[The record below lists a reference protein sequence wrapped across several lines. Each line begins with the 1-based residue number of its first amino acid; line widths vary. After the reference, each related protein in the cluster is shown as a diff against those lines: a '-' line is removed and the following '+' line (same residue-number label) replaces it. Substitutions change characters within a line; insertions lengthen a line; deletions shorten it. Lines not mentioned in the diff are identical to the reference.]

1 MNSNWKEEAWRFIDE
16 KTKLNNERIGDNFP
30 HSVKDKH
37 YQLENE
43 QWWTA
48 GFWPGILWRVYL
60 KNGDEKLKITAE
72 ACEEK
77 MNHLLSDTESIDH
90 DLGFMWTLT
99 SLANYKITKSKQAR
113 QKALLAA
120 NLLMARFNSNGN
132 YIRAWNAWSGREDNS
147 GVAIIDCLMN
157 LPILYWA
164 SEETGDP
171 RFKQVAQKHVEMAL
185 NHFIRPDGSVQHMV
199 IFDSATGEVV
209 EKCGGQGFAANS
221 AWARGCAW
229 AVYGLTLSYKYT
241 KNEEI
246 LNVAKRTAHY
256 FMANVKGEKYPVWDF
271 RVPED
276 TEVKIYKYPDS
287 SAGAIAACGLLLLSE
302 CVEDVEKDL
311 YLNAGESIL
320 KNLYF
325 ECGTMEDAE
334 EEGLIKHGTGH
345 FPEQKNL
352 DVPLI
357 YGDYFFVEG
366 ISILKGE
373 KLLFW

>member
-1 MNSNWKEEAWRFIDE
+1 MNSSWKKEAWDFIYE
-16 KTKLNNERIGDNFP
+16 KTKLNNERIGCNFP
-30 HSVKDKH
+30 HSVKDKR

-43 QWWTA
+43 KWWTA

-60 KNGDEKLKITAE
+60 ENKDEKLRITAE
-72 ACEEK
+72 ACEDK
-77 MNHLLSDTESIDH
+77 MNHLLSDTEAIDH

-113 QKALLAA
+113 QRALLAA
-120 NLLMARFNSNGN
+120 NLLMARFNLSGN

-171 RFKQVAQKHVEMAL
+171 RFKQVAKKHVEMVL
-185 NHFIRPDGSVQHMV
+185 KHFIRSDGSVQHMV
-199 IFDSATGEVV
+199 VFDSETGEVI
-209 EKCGGQGFAANS
+209 EKCGGQGFSANS

-229 AVYGLTLSYKYT
+229 AVYGLTLSYKYI
-241 KNEEI
+241 KDEEI
-246 LNVAKRTAHY
+246 LNAAKKTAHY
-256 FMANVKGEKYPVWDF
+256 FIANVKDKKYPVWDF
-271 RVPED
+271 RVPQD
-276 TEVKIYKYPDS
+276 TEDKRYRYPDS

-302 CVEDVEKDL
+302 LVEEIEAPL
-311 YLNAGESIL
+311 YLEAGENML
-320 KNLYF
+320 KNLFF
-325 ECGTMEDAE
+325 ECATLNDIE

-357 YGDYFFVEG
+357 YGDYFFTEG
-366 ISILKGE
+366 ISILNGK

>member
-1 MNSNWKEEAWRFIDE
+1 MNNNWKDEAWAFIE
-16 KTKLNNERIGDNFP
+16 ERTKLNNEKIGSNFP
-30 HSVKDKH
+30 HSAPNKK

-60 KNGDEKLKITAE
+60 ENKDENLRTNAE
-72 ACEEK
+72 VCEDK
-77 MNHLLSDTESIDH
+77 MNHLLSDTEAIDH
-90 DLGFMWTLT
+90 DLGFMWTLS

-113 QKALLAA
+113 KRALLAA
-120 NLLMARFNSNGN
+120 NLLMGRFNSNGN
-132 YIRAWNAWSGREDNS
+132 YIRAWNAWSEGEDNS

-164 SEETGDP
+164 SEEIGDP
-171 RFKQVAQKHVEMAL
+171 RFKQVAEKHVEMVL

-199 IFDSATGEVV
+199 VFNSITGEVV

-246 LNVAKRTAHY
+246 LNAAKKTAHY
-256 FMANVKGEKYPVWDF
+256 FIANVKGEKYPVWDF

-276 TEVKIYKYPDS
+276 TEAKRYKYPDS

-311 YLNAGESIL
+311 YLDAGESIL

-325 ECGTMEDAE
+325 ECGTMDDIE
-334 EEGLIKHGTGH
+334 EEGLIKHGAGH

-366 ISILKGE
+366 ISVLKGE